1 MKRNLTEGYMSA
13 IGGVIDFKRK
23 EVDFATVNAMRSAL
37 SLRGREKSS
46 AYFDN
51 GLGVFYNCD
60 GVYEGNGSDQPLLSE
75 RKGKA
80 SSLLADCNGINAKGI
95 MEKYRT
101 DGVECLGKLSEP
113 FAIAIYDAERNML
126 LLARDKKG
134 KKPLFYTAKKGRI
147 SFSSE
152 AKGLL
157 AIENNGINVNRDLL
171 SYHLTSVSGVYKASD
186 IYSDI
191 SEIAA
196 GECILFTEM
205 GISKFFYREEDI
217 SKKYRHYLNDNNIEE
232 TVEPYYG
239 VTKSSLSNILSDSLV
254 AFDIPQFDVLSPSIY
269 EIFSSMRK
277 NQKKIFSF
285 YDRLKYKSVS
295 YSYDRAD
302 RFSSF
307 FGVSGNSIMPKNGH
321 KLLEDCEIESFKLY
335 SYLVE
340 HFSQTDSENMSLIR
354 RIFGDAKMNHIMRTV
369 ASGKIKKEDT
379 EISIRILGMLCQ
391 ISEWNTL
398 YKLNIKSFEERIY
411 SFSDRMYRY

>member
-1 MKRNLTEGYMSA
+1 MSA
-13 IGGVIDFKRK
+13 IGGVIDFKRND
-23 EVDFATVNAMRSAL
+23 VDFSTVNAMRSAL

-60 GVYEGNGSDQPLLSE
+60 GIFDSNVAEQPVLSE
-75 RKGKA
+75 RKGKV
-80 SSLLADCNGINAKGI
+80 SVLLADSNGVSGKGI

-101 DGVECLGKLSEP
+101 NGVECLGKLCEP

-134 KKPLFYTAKKGRI
+134 KKPLFYTAKRGRI
-147 SFSSE
+147 SFASE

-157 AIENNGINVNRDLL
+157 AIEDNGINVNREIL

-196 GECILFTEM
+196 GECVLFTKM
-205 GISKFFYREEDI
+205 GMSKFFYREEDTP
-217 SKKYRHYLNDNNIEE
+217 KKNRHYLNDSNIEQ
-232 TVEPYYG
+232 TVEPYCAVSKG
-239 VTKSSLSNILSDSLV
+239 FLTNILSDSLV
-254 AFDIPQFDVLSPSIY
+254 AFDIPQFDVLSPSIHETFY
-269 EIFSSMRK
+269 SMQK
-277 NQKKIFSF
+277 NQKKIFSY
-285 YDRLKYKSVS
+285 YDRLKYKNVS
-295 YSYDRAD
+295 YSYERAD

-307 FGVSGNSIMPKNGH
+307 FGVLGNSVMAKNDH
-321 KLLEDCEIESFKLY
+321 KFLEHCEIEYFKLY

-340 HFSQTDSENMSLIR
+340 HFSQMNSENISLIR

-379 EISIRILGMLCQ
+379 EISIRILGMMCQ
-391 ISEWNTL
+391 IAEWNTL
-398 YKLNIKSFEERIY
+398 YKLNIKSFEQRIY
-411 SFSDRMYRY
+411 SF